1 MTDAERLEV
10 LGEKVKKFG
19 ELAKSKGFHKEEIIK
34 PACILAGSQEMHDNY
49 GDTLKAMDKI
59 IELCEQIDD
68 EEKFLQEVLAL
79 TGIE

>member
-34 PACILAGSQEMHDNY
+34 PACISVSYTHSEPTRLTLISKAGFS
-49 GDTLKAMDKI
+49 L
-59 IELCEQIDD
+59 
-68 EEKFLQEVLAL
+68 
-79 TGIE
+79 